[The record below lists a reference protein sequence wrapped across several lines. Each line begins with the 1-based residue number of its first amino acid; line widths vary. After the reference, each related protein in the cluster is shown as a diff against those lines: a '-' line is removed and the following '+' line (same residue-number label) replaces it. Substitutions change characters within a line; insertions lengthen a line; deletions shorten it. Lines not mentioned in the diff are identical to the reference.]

1 MRHGA
6 GEVKLSQ
13 VYPLASVS
21 AALALLP
28 NPRQPGYVTAHA
40 PHAGGDMLSDPLIQ
54 HLLPWA
60 PQPGLKS
67 LCLWALTPDMTVW
80 GRGLFPLGKLP
91 RVWSG
96 DGLGSTDGS
105 LGIRRLCRRELLV
118 PGGGEQFSTYKSI
131 LETTHTT
138 CLAQIWALGTS
149 QSRSL
154 VPRG

>member
-1 MRHGA
+1 
-6 GEVKLSQ
+6 
-13 VYPLASVS
+13 
-21 AALALLP
+21 
-28 NPRQPGYVTAHA
+28 
-40 PHAGGDMLSDPLIQ
+40 MLSDPLIQ

-67 LCLWALTPDMTVW
+67 LCLWAPTPDTTVW

-96 DGLGSTDGS
+96 GGLGSTDGS
-105 LGIRRLCRRELLV
+105 LGIRSLCRRELLV
-118 PGGGEQFSTYKSI
+118 PGGEEQFSTYKSV

-149 QSRSL
+149 RSQSL